1 MIRTTLS
8 VAALCLVVATPL
20 AAQQGTPLAAQDTA
34 RPAASGEAPTT
45 DANAL
50 SKARAIGNRGRSVKK
65 FYQPQFDLSGLPAYV
80 PAQPVSGTIRQ
91 WGNNYLKDSGLIEVW
106 EAEFRRFH
114 PAIRFDD
121 NLYSSSVG
129 FPGLI
134 SGAADL
140 APMGR
145 QALWDELKGFE
156 REGAQGGEEGIGQTE
171 IVEIVMATGSF
182 DVRGWSYALGIFVHK
197 DNPIAGLTMEQV
209 DGILGARRDG
219 GWNGLTWDTSV
230 ARGPDKNIRTWG
242 QLGLKGE
249 WADKPITVYGYNS
262 KYHFN
267 DEIDKKVLKGS
278 GKWNEDMR
286 AYSNVAG
293 LKADGSLTAAGELIT
308 NGVAADRYGIAY
320 TGKPFENPNTR
331 LVPLSGDGGRRF
343 VPLTLKTVQDR
354 TYPLLRD
361 VYYYFRRE
369 KGKPVDPKVREF
381 LRYVLSREGQAA
393 IQADGKYLP
402 LTPAAA
408 QAQLAKLD

>member
-1 MIRTTLS
+1 MIRP
-8 VAALCLVVATPL
+8 AAIISAILLL
-20 AAQQGTPLAAQDTA
+20 AAPPLAAQDA
-34 RPAASGEAPTT
+34 GQPAPTT
-45 DANAL
+45 NADAL
-50 SKARAIGNRGRSVKK
+50 SRARAIGNRGRSVKK
-65 FYQPQFDLSGLPAYV
+65 FYPPKFDLSGLPVYAPDV
-80 PAQPVSGTIRQ
+80 RVSGTIRQ
-91 WGNNYLKDSGLIEVW
+91 WGNNYLKDSGLMDVW

-114 PAIRFDD
+114 PRVRFAD

-156 REGAQGGEEGIGQTE
+156 REGAQGGEEGVGQTE

-197 DNPIAGLTMEQV
+197 DNPITGLTMEQL

-230 ARGPDKNIRTWG
+230 ARGPENNIRTWG
-242 QLGLKGE
+242 QLGLTGE

-267 DEIDKKVLKGS
+267 DEIDKKVLAGS

-308 NGVAADRYGIAY
+308 NGVATDRYGIAY
-320 TGKPFENPNTR
+320 TGKPFENPDVR
-331 LVPLSGDGGRRF
+331 LVPLAPGPGRPF
-343 VPLTLKTVQDR
+343 VPLQLETVQNR

-369 KGKPVDPKVREF
+369 KGKPVDAKVREF

-402 LTPAAA
+402 LTPEVAR
-408 QAQLAKLD
+408 AQLAKLD